1 MSLNSSQ
8 NIHRTI
14 KHTRS
19 GSGLTVKLLGRIVAP
34 IWCHSVPLDADLRR
48 CGGGLGQMASDKRGE
63 TERLLLSQ
71 GETEL
76 LLARSSR
83 RRRSPSG
90 SGDGGWK
97 EHEQPRID
105 RKKTDQTA
113 CKPGSVP
120 PAEASAAI
128 IPLDRSLRAGS
139 RDLPGRLGPATALP
153 EESPARRPYSVLL
166 LAGLAVP
173 PLSPE
178 TRCALTAPFHPYLR
192 PKAKAVCF
200 LWRYPWG
207 RPRRAL
213 PAAMSSWSPDFPR
226 AFARDRPA
234 VWSAP
239 KVVSERVRVNR
250 ARRPSTPPADGPP
263 APRPPSPAPPPACSA
278 RA

>member
-1 MSLNSSQ
+1 MVRRRPGPRWRATSGARQSASSPCGRRNSYWSA
-8 NIHRTI
+8 H
-14 KHTRS
+14 
-19 GSGLTVKLLGRIVAP
+19 P
-34 IWCHSVPLDADLRR
+34 
-48 CGGGLGQMASDKRGE
+48 GGGGD
-63 TERLLLSQ
+63 
-71 GETEL
+71 
-76 LLARSSR
+76 
-83 RRRSPSG
+83 PSG
-90 SGDGGWK
+90 SGDGGSEGARFSSHK
-97 EHEQPRID
+97 MTG
-105 RKKTDQTA
+105 KKTDQTA

-120 PAEASAAI
+120 PAEAGAAI

-153 EESPARRPYSVLL
+153 EGSPARRPYSVLL

-250 ARRPSTPPADGPP
+250 AHRRPSAPPADGPP
-263 APRPPSPAPPPACSA
+263 APRPPSSAPPPACSA